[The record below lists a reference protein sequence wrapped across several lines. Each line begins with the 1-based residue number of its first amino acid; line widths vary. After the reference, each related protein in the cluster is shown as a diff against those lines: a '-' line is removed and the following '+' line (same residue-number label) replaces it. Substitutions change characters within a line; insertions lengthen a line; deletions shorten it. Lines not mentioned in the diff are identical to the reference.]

1 MSDNENWRNKYR
13 DVAHELEV
21 CEKSQQQLLG
31 QVHDFAVQLSLA
43 THGQNPQ
50 LDRLMSDLTNE
61 LNNGELKR
69 LSKYITQIEKQIRGL
84 DGLRV
89 KTAQQIMQQLRTWS
103 KELQIKDTNKQHLT
117 AFETLN
123 EQMLE
128 HAENTHA
135 LPDMIGKMLDL
146 QRSLFKAVQ
155 AQVEDDLAIHDDISN
170 ARLAGG
176 LLELI
181 QRLSVP
187 SEYVPKASAL
197 IQRLERS
204 HSTDDLDACI
214 REATELARLSGS
226 GTDADIQAYLAG
238 LNEQLAF
245 LREFFD
251 TQEEVEQLQLQRNNL
266 LDQTVRA
273 DVQVIHHKVQ
283 QSQDINDLKK
293 AVNVQ
298 LVSIIKAM
306 NQHKA
311 SEQKRIESLQSEKKV
326 LLDRLN
332 SMERQSEQLR
342 QSAEDAHVKSRTDP
356 LTGMP
361 NRIAYDQRFEEELAR
376 FNRYG
381 TVFSLCV
388 ADIDYFKRIN
398 DDYGHL
404 AGDKVLRL
412 MARVLKNQLRNV
424 DFIARFGGEEFVIL
438 MPSTD
443 ALAAK
448 VAAEKVREAIETSPF
463 NFHGK
468 PVKITMSL
476 GVTQAQKDDS
486 VSSMFARA
494 DKAMYRAKQEGRN
507 LVSIE

>member
-1 MSDNENWRNKYR
+1 MSDENNWRNKYR
-13 DVAHELEV
+13 DVARELEV
-21 CEKSQQQLLG
+21 CEKSRNLLLE

-43 THGQNPQ
+43 TNGQNPQ
-50 LDRLMSDLTNE
+50 LDRLMSDLTND
-61 LNNGELKR
+61 LSNGELKR
-69 LSKYITQIEKQIRGL
+69 VSKYLTQIEKQIRGL
-84 DGLRV
+84 DALRV
-89 KTAQQIMQQLRTWS
+89 KTSQQIMQQLRVWL
-103 KELQIKDTNKQHLT
+103 KELQAQDSQRQFLD
-117 AFETLN
+117 AFDN
-123 EQMLE
+123 VSEQMTE
-128 HAENTHA
+128 HAESTHA
-135 LPDMIGKMLDL
+135 LPEMIAQLLDI
-146 QRSLFKAVQ
+146 QKRIQNQTSQ
-155 AQVEDDLAIHDDISN
+155 NESDDLADHDDLAN
-170 ARLAGG
+170 ARLASG

-187 SEYVPKASAL
+187 AEYIPRASAL

-204 HSTDDLDACI
+204 HSTDDLDECLK
-214 REATELARLSGS
+214 EATELARLSGS
-226 GTDADIQAYLAG
+226 GTDSDIQAYLSG

-251 TQEEVEQLQLQRNNL
+251 TQEEVEKQQLQRNNL

-283 QSQDINDLKK
+283 QSQDIDELKK

-306 NQHKA
+306 NHHKV
-311 SEQKRIESLQSEKKV
+311 SEQKRIESLQAEKKA
-326 LLDRLN
+326 LMERLD
-332 SMERQSEQLR
+332 SMEQQSIQLR

-356 LTGMP
+356 LTGLP
-361 NRIAYDQRFEEELAR
+361 NRLAYDQRFNEELAR

-412 MARVLKNQLRNV
+412 MARILKNQLRNV

-443 ALAAK
+443 ADAAR
-448 VAAEKVREAIETSPF
+448 VAAEKVRQTIETSPF
-463 NFHGK
+463 NFQSN
-468 PVKITMSL
+468 PVKITMSF
-476 GVTQAQKDDS
+476 GITQVEEEDS

-494 DKAMYRAKQEGRN
+494 DKAMYTAKQEGRN
-507 LVSIE
+507 RVNTE